1 MIQCYKCGQGNA
13 LESNFCRFCGNRLP
27 QGQQQNNYIPQPNG
41 NSEKAGNYE
50 ITPPRPYS
58 WKTDEFQLE
67 KETSA
72 RKTQQINNFKP
83 PAELNAPALHPLMT
97 NQYEQQPH
105 QQQQMAQYQ
114 QANMSYGYR
123 CPRCATQLLPKI
135 VRKISPVG
143 WVLFAVLLVTF
154 FPLFWIGFLV
164 KEDTRICPV
173 CNLRVK

>member
-27 QGQQQNNYIPQPNG
+27 QGQPQNTYVPQPNG
-41 NSEKAGNYE
+41 NGGSVGNYE
-50 ITPPRPYS
+50 ITPPGPYS
-58 WKTDEFQLE
+58 WKSDEFQIE

-72 RKTQQINNFKP
+72 RKTQQISQFKP
-83 PAELNAPALHPLMT
+83 PAELSNTNIQHPLMK
-97 NQYEQQPH
+97 NQYEQPQG
-105 QQQQMAQYQ
+105 QQQMAHYQ
-114 QANMSYGYR
+114 HPNMSYGYR

-143 WVLFAVLLVTF
+143 WILFAVLLVTF

-164 KEDTRICPV
+164 KEDTRVCPV

>member
-13 LESNFCRFCGNRLP
+13 LESNFCRFCGNRLQ
-27 QGQQQNNYIPQPNG
+27 QGQPNNYIPQPTGNSGNG
-41 NSEKAGNYE
+41 NSYE
-50 ITPPRPYS
+50 VTPPRPYS
-58 WKTDEFQLE
+58 WKTDEFQIE

-72 RKTQQINNFKP
+72 RKTQQINRFKP
-83 PAELNAPALHPLMT
+83 PVADMNTSVQHPPMAT
-97 NQYEQQPH
+97 QYGQPP
-105 QQQQMAQYQ
+105 QQQQMARYQ
-114 QANMSYGYR
+114 NAEMSYGYR

-173 CNLRVK
+173 CNLRIK